1 MKFFFESHYLDVAE
15 SWVVDD
21 DVTRSTSLAAID
33 LKSVA
38 VHKIGHLLG
47 FGHSSVVESIMYPT
61 IMSRTRKVELHSDDV
76 MGIQYLYRMNL
87 ASNNGSSLPSFG
99 CETSD
104 GGGALISSSLLGIR
118 AFLAVGFGF
127 LLFF

>member
-1 MKFFFESHYLDVAE
+1 M
-15 SWVVDD
+15 
-21 DVTRSTSLAAID
+21 
-33 LKSVA
+33 
-38 VHKIGHLLG
+38 HKIGHLLG
-47 FGHSSVVESIMYPT
+47 LGHSSIVESIMYPV

-76 MGIQYLYRMNL
+76 MWIQYLYGMNL
-87 ASNNGSSLPSFG
+87 AGNNGSSLPSYG
-99 CETSD
+99 RETSA

>member
-15 SWVVDD
+15 SWVVND

-47 FGHSSVVESIMYPT
+47 LGHSSVVESIMYPT